1 MKFLMMLTLLFALVF
16 ASGDG
21 RPLSYSEKV
30 KQLNIDINQCVLK
43 GKISD
48 TVKSLVEGAPEED
61 IRATLKPIVNE
72 LSEGDLEIL
81 RNCRSTYL
89 KQYYS

>member
-1 MKFLMMLTLLFALVF
+1 MKFLMITLLFAFVF
-16 ASGDG
+16 AYPDG
-21 RPLSYSEKV
+21 KHLSYSEKV
-30 KQLNIDINQCVLK
+30 KHLNIDINKCILK
-43 GKISD
+43 GNISD
-48 TVKSLVEGAPEED
+48 KVKTLVEGAPEED

-89 KQYYS
+89 KLYYS

>member
-1 MKFLMMLTLLFALVF
+1 MKFLMMLTLLFALFF
-16 ASGDG
+16 AFSDG
-21 RPLSYSEKV
+21 KPLTYSEKV
-30 KQLNIDINQCVLK
+30 KQLNININQCVLK

-48 TVKSLVEGAPEED
+48 KVKSLVEGAPEED
-61 IRATLKPIVNE
+61 IRATLKPIVKE
-72 LSEGDLEIL
+72 LSEDDLEIL